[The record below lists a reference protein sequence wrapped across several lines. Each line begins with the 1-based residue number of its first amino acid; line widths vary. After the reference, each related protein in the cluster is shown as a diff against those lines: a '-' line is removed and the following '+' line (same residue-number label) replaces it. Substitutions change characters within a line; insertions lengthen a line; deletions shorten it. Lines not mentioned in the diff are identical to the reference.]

1 MISTFENEALDYLL
15 DDLAAPQRHRFEE
28 QLTRYPAARIA
39 LEQCAD
45 LLAMVRRQATEFPSL
60 GCPVP
65 LAETP
70 PARGASVHP
79 SRHRSGLAL
88 RPAAVQP

>member
-1 MISTFENEALDYLL
+1 MIKTFENEALDYLL
-15 DDLAAPQRHRFEE
+15 DDLEAPRRRRFEE

-45 LLAMVRRQATEFPSL
+45 LLATVRRQATEFPRL
-60 GCPVP
+60 GSPVP
-65 LAETP
+65 FAENARRGVLANP
-70 PARGASVHP
+70 FWRCARLV
-79 SRHRSGLAL
+79 L

>member
-15 DDLAAPQRHRFEE
+15 DDLAAPRRRQFEE

-65 LAETP
+65 LAENP
-70 PARGASVHP
+70 PARGASAHP
-79 SRHRSGLAL
+79 FRRRSGLAL
-88 RPAAVQP
+88 RPATVQP